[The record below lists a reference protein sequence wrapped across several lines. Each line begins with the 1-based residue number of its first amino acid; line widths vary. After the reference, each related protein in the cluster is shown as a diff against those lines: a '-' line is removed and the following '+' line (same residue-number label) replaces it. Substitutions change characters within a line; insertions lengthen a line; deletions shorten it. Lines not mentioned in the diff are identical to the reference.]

1 MKKWIITGVALVA
14 LAGIV
19 AAGFLLLPRLLG
31 GAGGENMDA
40 GQGALDMGGAPVEVQ
55 MGSVD
60 SLMVLDATVRAEPG
74 EDVEA
79 RNGGTVT
86 RVWVTDGSLVDNGA
100 PIVNVAVPD
109 TTAGDGDG
117 GEDGEG
123 GGTREVSLHAPV
135 EGRVS
140 GLEDLRVGDVLEPG
154 AVVANVAPDEFR
166 AVASVPANDLYRFY
180 EDPHDILLEITE
192 GPPAAECEFL
202 SLGAAEGGAGDGGDA
217 ADEGGEFP
225 GEEFPGEV
233 GGGTGGSGGSAE
245 LSCRV
250 PSDLRVFEGVTG
262 KMSIATGGA
271 ENVMV
276 IPVTAVRG
284 TSESGEVI
292 VIASDGTEEVREVEL
307 GVSDGS
313 SVEVVSGLSV
323 GDQVLDPI
331 PLDPRF
337 DVPGAV
343 VPGEELTEEEYM
355 ELEGGVVE

>member
-19 AAGFLLLPRLLG
+19 AAGFFLLPRLLG
-31 GAGGENMDA
+31 GVPGGDMDVD
-40 GQGALDMGGAPVEVQ
+40 QGALDVGGVPVEVE

-74 EDVEA
+74 EDVVA

-86 RVWVTDGSLVDNGA
+86 RVWVSDGSLVDSGA
-100 PIVNVAVPD
+100 PVLNVAVPD
-109 TTAGDGDG
+109 AAAGG

-123 GGTREVSLHAPV
+123 SGTREVSLYAPA

-154 AVVANVAPDEFR
+154 AVAANVAPDEFL

-180 EDPHDILLEITE
+180 EDPHDIMLEITE

-202 SLGAAEGGAGDGGDA
+202 SLGAAEGGASGGEGA
-217 ADEGGEFP
+217 GAGEEGG
-225 GEEFPGEV
+225 
-233 GGGTGGSGGSAE
+233 GGGGGSTE

-271 ENVMV
+271 ENVLV

-292 VIASDGTEEVREVEL
+292 VVASDGGEEVREVEL

-343 VPGEELTEEEYM
+343 APGDESVEEEFM
-355 ELEGGVVE
+355 ELEGEVVE

>member
-1 MKKWIITGVALVA
+1 MKKWIITGVALAA
-14 LAGIV
+14 LIGLV
-19 AAGFLLLPRLLG
+19 AAGFFLLPRLLG
-31 GAGGENMDA
+31 GGAGEDMDL
-40 GQGALDMGGAPVEVQ
+40 GQGALDVGGVPVEVE

-74 EDVEA
+74 EDVKA

-100 PIVNVAVPD
+100 PLLNVAVPD
-109 TTAGDGDG
+109 ADAG
-117 GEDGEG
+117 GEEDADGAEG
-123 GGTREVSLHAPV
+123 AGTREVSLYAPT

-140 GLEDLRVGDVLEPG
+140 GLGDLQVGDVLEPG
-154 AVVANVAPDEFR
+154 AVAANVAPDEFR

-202 SLGAAEGGAGDGGDA
+202 SLGAAEEGAAPGGGEEE
-217 ADEGGEFP
+217 EGG
-225 GEEFPGEV
+225 
-233 GGGTGGSGGSAE
+233 GGGGGSE

-262 KMSIATGGA
+262 KMSVATGGA
-271 ENVMV
+271 ENVMIV
-276 IPVTAVRG
+276 PVTAVRG

-292 VIASDGTEEVREVEL
+292 VVADDGTEEVREVEL

-343 VPGEELTEEEYM
+343 DPEDEEYMDEEYM
-355 ELEGGVVE
+355 ELEGEVLE

>member
-1 MKKWIITGVALVA
+1 MVAVA
-14 LAGIV
+14 GLV
-19 AAGFLLLPRLLG
+19 AAGFLLLPRLVG
-31 GAGGENMDA
+31 GGSGEDMDF
-40 GQGALDMGGAPVEVQ
+40 GQGALDIGGAPVEVEL
-55 MGSVD
+55 GEIS
-60 SLMVLDATVRAEPG
+60 SLLVLDATVRAEAG

-86 RVWVTDGSLVDNGA
+86 RVWVTDGSLVDSGA
-100 PIVNVAVPD
+100 PILNVAVPD
-109 TTAGDGDG
+109 TADADG
-117 GEDGEG
+117 GDDDGGGG
-123 GGTREVSLHAPV
+123 GGTREVSLYAPA

-140 GLEDLRVGDVLEPG
+140 GLDDIQVGDVLEPG
-154 AVVANVAPDEFR
+154 TVAANVAPDEFR

-180 EDPHDILLEITE
+180 EDPHDIMLEITE

-202 SLGAAEGGAGDGGDA
+202 SLGPAEEGTG
-217 ADEGGEFP
+217 GGE
-225 GEEFPGEV
+225 GEEIAGE
-233 GGGTGGSGGSAE
+233 GGGTGGGSTE
-245 LSCRV
+245 LACRV

-271 ENVMV
+271 QNVMV

-292 VIASDGTEEVREVEL
+292 VVASDGTEEVREVEL
-307 GVSDGS
+307 GVSDGT

-343 VPGEELTEEEYM
+343 APEDEFMDEEYM
-355 ELEGGVVE
+355 EFEGEVVE

>member
-14 LAGIV
+14 LAGVV
-19 AAGFLLLPRLLG
+19 AAGFLLLPRLFG
-31 GAGGENMDA
+31 GGGGEDMDFD
-40 GQGALDMGGAPVEVQ
+40 QGALDVGGVPVEVE

-74 EDVEA
+74 EDVKA

-100 PIVNVAVPD
+100 PILNVAVPD
-109 TTAGDGDG
+109 AAAGDGEGDG
-117 GEDGEG
+117 DDGA
-123 GGTREVSLHAPV
+123 GTREVSLYAPT

-140 GLEDLRVGDVLEPG
+140 GLEDLQVGDVLESG
-154 AVVANVAPDEFR
+154 AVAANVAPDEFR

-202 SLGAAEGGAGDGGDA
+202 SLGAAEGGATGGDDA
-217 ADEGGEFP
+217 GEGEEVPGEGG
-225 GEEFPGEV
+225 GG
-233 GGGTGGSGGSAE
+233 GGGTTE

-284 TSESGEVI
+284 TSERGEV
-292 VIASDGTEEVREVEL
+292 VVVASDGTEETREVEL

-337 DVPGAV
+337 DTPEAV
-343 VPGEELTEEEYM
+343 DPEAEFEDEEFM
-355 ELEGGVVE
+355 ELEGEVIE

>member
-19 AAGFLLLPRLLG
+19 AAGLLLLPRLLG
-31 GAGGENMDA
+31 GAGGEDMDA

-86 RVWVTDGSLVDNGA
+86 RVWVSDGSLVDNGA
-100 PIVNVAVPD
+100 PVVNVAVPD
-109 TTAGDGDG
+109 AAAGD

-123 GGTREVSLHAPV
+123 GGTREVSLHSPV

-202 SLGAAEGGAGDGGDA
+202 SLGAAEGGAAGDDGDTA
-217 ADEGGEFP
+217 GEGGEFP

-233 GGGTGGSGGSAE
+233 GGGSGGSAE

-343 VPGEELTEEEYM
+343 VPGDELTEEEFM
-355 ELEGGVVE
+355 EYEGEVVE